1 MRNGRGYFGPRNYPG
16 HSGCKRR
23 LAGQRCSG
31 KGFPTCVAAPRSSF
45 AGRLGSSSSLA
56 PSRGLVVP
64 GVEVGEDAVG
74 GLLAGLAGLLEEAHA
89 GDGVGAG
96 EVEAFRALESFYGR
110 VEFRRLGPLLD
121 DAGEDDVRGEGVL
134 RGRVGV
140 PRLEDVAVEG
150 SLGVVAVEPARE
162 RGETCPTF

>member
-1 MRNGRGYFGPRNYPG
+1 MDLEITLATLVASAASLVSGAVAQASRRAALGAAKFVRGAFGVVVV
-16 HSGCKRR
+16 
-23 LAGQRCSG
+23 AG
-31 KGFPTCVAAPRSSF
+31 
-45 AGRLGSSSSLA
+45 

-89 GDGVGAG
+89 GDGVGTG

-121 DAGEDDVRGEGVL
+121 DAGEDDVRGEGML
-134 RGRVGV
+134 RGGVGV

-150 SLGVVAVEPARE
+150 SLGVVAVEPGRE
-162 RGETCPTF
+162 LKG

>member
-1 MRNGRGYFGPRNYPG
+1 MRKGRGSFGPRNYPG
-16 HSGCKRR
+16 HTGCKRR

-31 KGFPTCVAAPRSSF
+31 KGFHPDVRRGAAKNFRSR
-45 AGRLGSSSSLA
+45 GVSSSSSPA

-162 RGETCPTF
+162 FKG

>member
-1 MRNGRGYFGPRNYPG
+1 MQWHRLPDVRL
-16 HSGCKRR
+16 SG
-23 LAGQRCSG
+23 
-31 KGFPTCVAAPRSSF
+31 PRSSF
-45 AGRLGSSSSLA
+45 AGRLGSSSSPA

-89 GDGVGAG
+89 GDGVGTG

-121 DAGEDDVRGEGVL
+121 DAGEDDVRGEGML
-134 RGRVGV
+134 RGGVGV

-150 SLGVVAVEPARE
+150 SLGVVAVEPGRE
-162 RGETCPTF
+162 LKG